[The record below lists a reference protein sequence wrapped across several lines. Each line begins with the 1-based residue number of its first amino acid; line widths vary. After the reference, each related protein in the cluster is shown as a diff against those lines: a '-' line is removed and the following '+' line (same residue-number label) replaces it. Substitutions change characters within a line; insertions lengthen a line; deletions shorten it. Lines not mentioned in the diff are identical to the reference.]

1 MHAAVGNMFFSLASV
16 ILYLSVTN
24 SLLCA
29 ALYPTNLIYQFP
41 NGTFVENLA
50 VRPDGSILLSFITA
64 PELYLLQ
71 PSSTKPD
78 PRLLY
83 RFDNATST
91 LGITEV
97 SRDTFIVAVTNIS
110 GPAQGVPGSSN
121 LWRVSFPK
129 PKSTPKIALAAKI
142 PNVVTPNGLVTL
154 NKHKIL
160 LADSAKGL
168 VFVVDVD
175 TGVSSVAITDP
186 LFANNGRPISV
197 NGLKILGHT
206 LYFTNTAQN
215 ILGQVDINLKTGAA
229 LGPASK
235 VVDAL
240 PPGKGYGDLALTD
253 NGIAYVTNAAGNFV
267 ERVNL
272 KNHRQVIIAGQI
284 NSTEIAEPTAAAL
297 GRNGKEDI
305 LFVTTGGGLLIP
317 VNGDEIVGGQV
328 VAITLGGR

>member
-1 MHAAVGNMFFSLASV
+1 MFFSLRSA
-16 ILYLSVTN
+16 IFYLLVTN
-24 SLLCA
+24 SLFCA
-29 ALYPTNLIYQFP
+29 ALYPTNQIYQFP

-50 VRPDGSILLSFITA
+50 IRPDGSILLSFITA

-71 PSSTKPD
+71 PSSTKPN
-78 PRLLY
+78 PRLLH

-91 LGITEV
+91 LGITEI
-97 SRDTFIVAVTNIS
+97 SHDTFIIAVTTIV
-110 GPAQGVPGSSN
+110 GAAQGVPGSSS
-121 LWRVSFPK
+121 LWRISFPT
-129 PKSTPKIALAAKI
+129 PKSPPRITLAARI

-168 VFVVDVD
+168 VFAVDVD
-175 TGVSSVAITDP
+175 TGISNVAITDP

-197 NGLKILGHT
+197 NGLKIRGHT

-215 ILGQVDINLKTGAA
+215 LLGRVDIDLETGAA
-229 LGPASK
+229 LGPAST

-240 PPGKGYGDLALTD
+240 PPGKGYGDLALSGG
-253 NGIAYVTNAAGNFV
+253 GIAYVTNAAGNFV
-267 ERVNL
+267 ERVDVRSR
-272 KNHRQVIIAGQI
+272 RQVIIAGQI

-297 GRNGKEDI
+297 GRRGEEDV

-328 VAITLGGR
+328 VAIRLGRRDH

>member
-1 MHAAVGNMFFSLASV
+1 MIFPSSFV
-16 ILYLSVTN
+16 ILFLTLIN
-24 SLLCA
+24 SLICT
-29 ALYPTNLIYQFP
+29 ALYPTNQIYQFP
-41 NGTFVENLA
+41 NRTFVENLA

-64 PELYLLQ
+64 PELYLLK
-71 PSSTKPD
+71 PSSAKPN
-78 PRLLY
+78 PQLLY

-91 LGITEV
+91 LGVTEI
-97 SRDTFIVAVTNIS
+97 SPDSFIVAVTTIV
-110 GPAQGVPGSSN
+110 GAAQGVPGSSS
-121 LWRVSFPK
+121 LWQVSFAK
-129 PKSTPKIALAAKI
+129 PKSTPRITLTTKI

-154 NKHKIL
+154 NKHKVL

-197 NGLKILGHT
+197 NGLKIRGHT

-215 ILGQVDINLKTGAA
+215 ILGRVEIDLKTGAA

-235 VVDAL
+235 IVDAL
-240 PPGKGYGDLALTD
+240 PPGKGYGDFAVSGD
-253 NGIAYVTNAAGNFV
+253 IAYVTNGAGNFV

-272 KNHRQVIIAGQI
+272 RSFAQAIIAGQL

-297 GRNGKEDI
+297 GRDGKENI
-305 LFVTTGGGLLIP
+305 LFVTTGGGLLAP

-328 VAITLGGR
+328 VAIKLGKKHQ

>member
-1 MHAAVGNMFFSLASV
+1 MLFSPSSV
-16 ILYLSVTN
+16 ILYLAVTN

-29 ALYPTNLIYQFP
+29 ALYPTSQLYQFP

-50 VRPDGSILLSFITA
+50 IRPDGSILLSFITA

-71 PSSTKPD
+71 PSSTNPD
-78 PRLLY
+78 PQLLY

-91 LGITEV
+91 LGITEIA
-97 SRDTFIVAVTNIS
+97 RGTFIVAVITIS
-110 GPAQGVPGSSN
+110 GPAQGVPGSSS
-121 LWRVSFPK
+121 LWRVSFARPK
-129 PKSTPKIALAAKI
+129 ATPRITLAARI

-160 LADSAKGL
+160 LADSAKGV
-168 VFVVDVD
+168 VFAVDVD
-175 TGVSSVAITDP
+175 TGVSNVAITDP

-215 ILGQVDINLKTGAA
+215 LLGRVDIDLKTGAA

-240 PPGKGYGDLALTD
+240 PPGKGYGDLALSD

-272 KNHRQVIIAGQI
+272 RNHRQEIIAGQI

-297 GRNGKEDI
+297 GRHGKEDT

-328 VAITLGGR
+328 VAIKLGRRYH